1 MTCGTRCTKV
11 SVERGAGGEKGS
23 GHFELAV
30 PARTAERTLFKPV
43 CRASRL
49 AVFALIACEA
59 HIVPHAP
66 VWLPRPYLSSSMA
79 AASGEGA
86 QPDVVAAVP
95 TEWGKNL
102 RCCVP
107 CRLLKTFE
115 QFYDQ
120 GCENCPFL
128 AMDGDR
134 DRIFDC
140 TTTEFQA
147 RAGCRAAGWWERG
160 AGAAGPWRLCSGS
173 GCGCGASAGAVLAE
187 LQAVGQRL
195 ADAACWVRG
204 CWCRAWWRWWTRPP
218 AGAPSGCTSAT
229 RCPAATRCQRQTK
242 CRPTSRTY

>member
-1 MTCGTRCTKV
+1 
-11 SVERGAGGEKGS
+11 
-23 GHFELAV
+23 
-30 PARTAERTLFKPV
+30 
-43 CRASRL
+43 
-49 AVFALIACEA
+49 
-59 HIVPHAP
+59 
-66 VWLPRPYLSSSMA
+66 MA

-140 TTTEFQA
+140 TTTEFQV
-147 RAGCRAAGWWERG
+147 RAGWWVVGGWGSRASARVPAAAAAAG
-160 AGAAGPWRLCSGS
+160 AGAAGLACE
-173 GCGCGASAGAVLAE
+173 VLA
-187 LQAVGQRL
+187 R
-195 ADAACWVRG
+195 
-204 CWCRAWWRWWTRPP
+204 
-218 AGAPSGCTSAT
+218 
-229 RCPAATRCQRQTK
+229 
-242 CRPTSRTY
+242 